1 MSSPFSS
8 RAVLCVMEPTNKS
21 RENTLL
27 SFSISNR
34 TKTPPH
40 PLFHLAFPPESLVI
54 PSHAL
59 LRLVSWLTPNQIAPS
74 PTPHTHRVFRT
85 RTLPFS
91 APQAKLNQQA
101 SRPTGHPIDR
111 GLVTVR
117 SGQIWSA
124 RAREH
129 GCAAPTSIV
138 VANTRTFPSISSSSF
153 ENFICPLSLPLAVEI
168 YPSPS
173 IAPTTTGAMAASVQ
187 GAEKIA
193 QCLSPRVS

>member
-111 GLVTVR
+111 VG
-117 SGQIWSA
+117 S
-124 RAREH
+124 
-129 GCAAPTSIV
+129 
-138 VANTRTFPSISSSSF
+138 
-153 ENFICPLSLPLAVEI
+153 
-168 YPSPS
+168 SPS
-173 IAPTTTGAMAASVQ
+173 LHTRRDTYPRANRPA
-187 GAEKIA
+187 
-193 QCLSPRVS
+193 LPHRVSEVPGFNRQAYPPAGL